1 MITPDDMVNLLF
13 SNGYYSRKYLNNL
26 PRIAEWV
33 RANTTCYVEQIE
45 GDEHVVVWPSK
56 QKYDEYVERC
66 KVAATTPSGTSDFMG
81 IKRLLQKEL
90 QMAIE
95 NNDFVTV
102 SRIKQQMKE
111 NKQ

>member
-1 MITPDDMVNLLF
+1 MSVLLAEDMTNLMF
-13 SNGYYSRKYLNNL
+13 AHGYYSRKYLNNL

-45 GDEHVVVWPSK
+45 GDEHVIVWPSR
-56 QKYDEYVERC
+56 QKYDEYTERAR
-66 KVAATTPSGTSDFMG
+66 VNATPIKPSGSERTV
-81 IKRLLQKEL
+81 LQRQL
-90 QMAIE
+90 QAAIE
-95 NNDFVTV
+95 NNDFVAV